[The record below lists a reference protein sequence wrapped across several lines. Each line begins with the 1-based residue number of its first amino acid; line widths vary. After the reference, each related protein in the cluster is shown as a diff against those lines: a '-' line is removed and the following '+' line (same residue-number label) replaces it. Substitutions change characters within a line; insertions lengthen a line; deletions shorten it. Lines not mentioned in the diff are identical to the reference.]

1 MTERG
6 WPGHLF
12 VVITGLVPVI
22 HVLAL
27 LPQQRRGWPGHR
39 REAKLR
45 RLARPTERGWPGH
58 LLVVITGLVPVIHV
72 LALLPQKGVDGRD
85 IGAKQ
90 SFVASPG
97 HDEGGFSRQLSNS
110 HTSAISPRMCA
121 SLAGR
126 FARLKIRGRRECR
139 ALDAPAAS
147 HAK

>member
-6 WPGHLF
+6 WS
-12 VVITGLVPVI
+12 
-22 HVLAL
+22 
-27 LPQQRRGWPGHR
+27 
-39 REAKLR
+39 
-45 RLARPTERGWPGH
+45 GH

-72 LALLPQKGVDGRD
+72 LVLLPKKDVDGRD

-97 HDEGGFSRQLSNS
+97 HDDGGFSRQLSNS